1 MTFPVA
7 NIPLDIWSMAP
18 TKYLYTN
25 TIQDSSEFTIG
36 LVANDP
42 TLTGSF
48 EFTKERILRTANG
61 VTTPLSPQ
69 FGRLPNA
76 TELGSAPYYTVIVI
90 PAFNQQAPEGSVG
103 FFEVTGS
110 DGSLVRDNGGP
121 ALVAGNRG
129 VNLPPFWAIKV
140 PSTTTSVRFNFT
152 LGSSAGGDQSVT
164 IGACYAIPS
173 IPENGS
179 GQRLSATDLLR
190 YELAPV
196 VPVATQTAAEI
207 QLDGGTSTPV
217 PLPTAA
223 ELKGA
228 PWYYVAMN
236 FYGVQAP
243 RGSTPQVNRIYWAVN
258 MVDPTTGIDDRT
270 PVQSSHCIC
279 FGQSNVQNVTN
290 GKGRFQYVPRNV
302 GRSGTFGCFAV
313 DEGSNGSGIVYPAD
327 SALLKLSAAD
337 TSTLTFLNDQ
347 SGGPPDPEMFLRL
360 TYYIPVLPETA

>member
-36 LVANDP
+36 LVNNDP
-42 TLTGSF
+42 PLAGSF

-76 TELGSAPYYTVIVI
+76 TELGSAPYYTVIVF
-90 PAFNQQAPEGSVG
+90 PAFDQQGSAG
-103 FFEVTGS
+103 SLAYFEVTGS

-121 ALVAGNRG
+121 AAVAGNRG

-152 LGSSAGGDQSVT
+152 LATSSGGDQSVT
-164 IGACYAIPS
+164 IGACYAIPTV
-173 IPENGS
+173 PENSS

-196 VPVATQTAAEI
+196 VPVVTSAPSQALT
-207 QLDGGTSTPV
+207 LVGGTSNNAAV
-217 PLPTAA
+217 LPTAA
-223 ELKGA
+223 ELNGA

-236 FYGVQAP
+236 FSNVTRP
-243 RGSTPQVNRIYWAVN
+243 RSGTEQNNRIYWAAN
-258 MVDPTTGIDDRT
+258 MVDPTTGIDDRI
-270 PVQSSHCIC
+270 PVQASHCIC
-279 FGQSNVQNVTN
+279 FGLSNVQNLTT

-337 TSTLTFLNDQ
+337 TSTLTFLSAQ
-347 SGGPPDPEMFLRL
+347 DPAASIILRL

>member
-42 TLTGSF
+42 PLTGSF

-76 TELGSAPYYTVIVI
+76 TELGSAPYYTMIVF
-90 PAFNQQAPEGSVG
+90 PAFDQGAQVGSECY
-103 FFEVTGS
+103 FEVTGS
-110 DGSLVRDNGGP
+110 DGSLVRDYGGP
-121 ALVAGNRG
+121 AAAAGERG
-129 VNLPPFWAIKV
+129 VNLPPFWAFKV

-152 LGSSAGGDQSVT
+152 LATSTADQSVT

-173 IPENGS
+173 VPENGS

-196 VPVATQTAAEI
+196 VPVLTSAPTQVLTLAPGVSNNAA
-207 QLDGGTSTPV
+207 V
-217 PLPTAA
+217 LPTAA
-223 ELKGA
+223 ELNGA

-236 FYGVQAP
+236 FSAIDP
-243 RGSTPQVNRIYWAVN
+243 SATSSMLNRIYWAAN
-258 MVDPTTGIDDRT
+258 MVDPATGIDERA
-270 PVQSSHCIC
+270 PVQSSHCINY
-279 FGQSNVQNVTN
+279 GTSNALAIRQRA
-290 GKGRFQYVPRNV
+290 GRFQYVPRGV
-302 GRSGTFGCFAV
+302 GRSGTFGCFAEE
-313 DEGSNGSGIVYPAD
+313 EGNNGTGIVYPAD
-327 SALLKLSAAD
+327 SKLLKFSAAD
-337 TSTLTFLNDQ
+337 TNTLTFLSSN
-347 SGGPPDPEMFLRL
+347 ERAAVTLRL

>member
-42 TLTGSF
+42 PLTGSF

-90 PAFNQQAPEGSVG
+90 PAFDQGAIAGSDAY
-103 FFEVTGS
+103 FEVTGS

-121 ALVAGNRG
+121 AVVAGFRGINRA
-129 VNLPPFWAIKV
+129 PFWAIKV

-152 LGSSAGGDQSVT
+152 LATSVSAQSVT

-173 IPENGS
+173 VPENSS

-196 VPVATQTAAEI
+196 VPVLTSAPTQVIT
-207 QLDGGTSTPV
+207 LVGGTSNNAAV
-217 PLPTAA
+217 LPTAA
-223 ELKGA
+223 ELNGA
-228 PWYYVAMN
+228 PWYYVAFSFSN
-236 FYGVQAP
+236 VFNAVAQ
-243 RGSTPQVNRIYWAVN
+243 QNRIAFAVN
-258 MVDPTTGIDDRT
+258 MVDPATGILAS
-270 PVQSSHCIC
+270 PLNSASHIITYGD
-279 FGQSNVQNVTN
+279 FNALSLAID
-290 GKGRFQYVPRNV
+290 KGHFQYVPKAV
-302 GRSGTFGCFAV
+302 GVSGTVGAAR
-313 DEGSNGSGIVYPAD
+313 DQDGSGSGVQFPAND
-327 SALLKLSAAD
+327 VLLKLSAAD
-337 TSTLTFLNDQ
+337 TNTFSIKSVDSEDISLDYT
-347 SGGPPDPEMFLRL
+347 F
-360 TYYIPVLPETA
+360 YVPVLPETA